1 MAPKSELPA
10 LVMAPVDCPV
20 CGAKTVAQADKRCKA
35 NQDPSQK
42 ANCMVANHDDDG
54 NFVMPTAESYAA
66 FEKGFAAFIGQ

>member
-1 MAPKSELPA
+1 MASNSELPS

-35 NQDPSQK
+35 NQDSSLKGQ
-42 ANCMVANHDDDG
+42 CMMASHDDDG

>member
-1 MAPKSELPA
+1 MAFKSELPA

-35 NQDPSQK
+35 NQDPSLIEQ
-42 ANCMVANHDDDG
+42 CMVTNHDDEG
-54 NFVMPTAESYAA
+54 TFVMPTAESYAA

>member
-1 MAPKSELPA
+1 MATNADLPT

-35 NQDPSQK
+35 KQDSSLSGS
-42 ANCMVANHDDDG
+42 CIVSNHDDDG